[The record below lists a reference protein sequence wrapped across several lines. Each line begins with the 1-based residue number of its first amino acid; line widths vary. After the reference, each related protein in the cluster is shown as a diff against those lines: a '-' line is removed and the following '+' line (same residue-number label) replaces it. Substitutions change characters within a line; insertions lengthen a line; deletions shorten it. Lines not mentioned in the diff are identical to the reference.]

1 MQLNEDY
8 KELVN
13 QNEKLADEASYAK
26 ELASS
31 AAVELKNLAEE
42 VTKLSAQNAKQVK
55 DLKNLQ
61 RSRPGSRASR
71 EFSSFSLDETLD
83 LDGLKTELNVRKQR
97 EAVLEAALAEKEV
110 IEEEYKRKLDD
121 AKKREL
127 TLENDLAGMWVLV
140 ARLKRGALGVP
151 EKNGYDGRSNNGE
164 LVNGDVRE
172 GVNKVEREDNV
183 AVLVD
188 KPVVTNDFTK
198 DKSKEDL
205 KRGQFEPVLV
215 RLKVNQIVAAN
226 LWFLC

>member
-1 MQLNEDY
+1 MELNEDY

-13 QNEKLADEASYAK
+13 QNQKLADEASYAK

-42 VTKLSAQNAKQVK
+42 VTKLSVQNAKQAK

-71 EFSSFSLDETLD
+71 EFSNFSLDETLD
-83 LDGLKTELNVRKQR
+83 LDGLKSELNDRKQR
-97 EAVLEAALAEKEV
+97 EAVLETALAEKEV
-110 IEEEYKRKLDD
+110 IEKEYKRKLDD

-140 ARLKRGALGVP
+140 ARLKRGALAVP
-151 EKNGYDGRSNNGE
+151 DKNGYDERSSSGE
-164 LVNGDVRE
+164 LVNGNVRE
-172 GVNKVEREDNV
+172 GVNKVEKEDGV

-188 KPVVTNDFTK
+188 KPVVTNYLTK

-205 KRGQFEPVLV
+205 KSSQFEPVLV
-215 RLKVNQIVAAN
+215 CLKVNPIFEAN